1 MKRLIVL
8 VMLFGALVGWPAA
21 AQDDTATPTPTP
33 EPLPPQPAIEA
44 EHDGDIYEGAQGS
57 ACWPVAAGDVE
68 CALVLDIEEVEGSII
83 EVMTGDS
90 VVFAVSE
97 GEDPEAITAE
107 LADGTPLDL
116 DEGEYFIDLEPGE
129 YVAAVS
135 AEYAG
140 EDGDMWYTTGIF
152 TLSVM
157 EPPTPTPTATPTE
170 EPSET
175 PDEEEITPDETGEAA
190 ETGEGEGTTTV
201 TPTPAMELPSP
212 TPEVMDEITPETPTE
227 ASDETPGGPDLPK
240 ASPTT
245 IPEMTP
251 TPTIPPMPG
260 QPPEA
265 SLEAGGRV
273 YAPSGYTY
281 CRGLSASADCVSQ
294 PSEDFVS
301 RVVIKVDAAM
311 VLRVGGVRPDMVRIS
326 MYTSDMREQL
336 SVEERRSDALY
347 LYTPPI
353 KQPGSYVLAME
364 VLWQSG
370 RTTYFFEMSIVP

>member
-44 EHDGDIYEGAQGS
+44 EHDGDTYEGAQGS
-57 ACWPVAAGDVE
+57 ACWPVAAGNVE
-68 CALVLDIEEVEGSII
+68 CALVLDIEGVDSPLI

-129 YVAAVS
+129 HIASVS

-140 EDGDMWYTTGIF
+140 EDDDVWYTTGIF

-170 EPSET
+170 KPTET
-175 PDEEEITPDETGEAA
+175 PDEEQITPEETEEEEDTPA
-190 ETGEGEGTTTV
+190 
-201 TPTPAMELPSP
+201 TPTPAMQLPSP
-212 TPEVMDEITPETPTE
+212 TPEVMDEITPETPT
-227 ASDETPGGPDLPK
+227 ATPDESETGGPDLPQ
-240 ASPTT
+240 ASPTQ
-245 IPEMTP
+245 IPEVTP
-251 TPTIPPMPG
+251 TPTVPPMPG

-265 SLEAGGRV
+265 SLETGGRV

-294 PSEDFVS
+294 PTEDFVS
-301 RVVIKVDAAM
+301 RVVVEADAAM

-353 KQPGSYVLAME
+353 NQPGSYVLAME